1 MWGATSI
8 AHVLPQCRALQHL
21 DLGGNW
27 LGDEGASRIASCLCS
42 CSSTLSLVGLTW
54 NNIRIE
60 GLSGFVVARVE
71 DGRMLM
77 LVQMLSDAVRCCQM
91 LARLTSARTR
101 VRTRTHQVFMRSR
114 RRVQMRVLRLS

>member
-1 MWGATSI
+1 MGVWGATSI

-60 GLSGFVVARVE
+60 GLSGFVVARYE

-77 LVQMLSDAVRCCQM
+77 LVQMHALSSVHCPQSLC
-91 LARLTSARTR
+91 S
-101 VRTRTHQVFMRSR
+101 VHGFPKYG
-114 RRVQMRVLRLS
+114 

>member
-77 LVQMLSDAVRCCQM
+77 LVQMLSDAVRC
-91 LARLTSARTR
+91 LHVLPARARAYAHAHTR
-101 VRTRTHQVFMRSR
+101 SSCGREGECKCEC
-114 RRVQMRVLRLS
+114 